1 MKVWVVM
8 WGGLDGYSDGIRVF
22 STKEKV
28 YEHIKKEYSKQLDFY
43 IENRYEN
50 LEYYQNKYYRLIDEL
65 CKTLE
70 KNYTAFSVEDFNT
83 GYSYMIEQIEVDSE

>member
-1 MKVWVVM
+1 MKVWVVL
-8 WGGLDGYSDGIRVF
+8 WGGVEGYTDDIQVF

-28 YEHIKKEYSKQLDFY
+28 YEYIKKEYSKQLDFY

-65 CKTLE
+65 CETFEL
-70 KNYTAFSVEDFNT
+70 NRTAFSVEDFGT
-83 GYSYMIEQIEVDSE
+83 CYSYMIEQIEVDSE